1 MYIATAVLFLIPAS
15 MIVFAG
21 MGMKRHW
28 NELPSNEW
36 SDRAAIASLMVGTC
50 AIVAG
55 FLGKVAW
62 LRAGGDPHGMGTP
75 NGIWVLLQR
84 IFLTALVL
92 SAVLAL
98 LGKGRGRVLT
108 VLTLSALAV
117 AFAANTM
124 VYMLQ
129 MD

>member
-1 MYIATAVLFLIPAS
+1 

-75 NGIWVLLQR
+75 NGIWVQLQR